1 MEMKM
6 YFKETKEPISFGDV
20 IVLEDNFTHDF
31 FGNVTMKT
39 EIIVTKENYQSLEAN
54 GIIYIE
60 NPEVDLDDIRKM
72 VLKRMATRYKWDESR
87 LTRVLKVID
96 EVHPAASVSMV
107 TKEIAMMLD
116 EQYPGHI
123 SNANDL
129 YVISLANGEIYPV
142 KREYIKS
149 FRNIAVFRTVED
161 AEYAKQILDKKLTN
175 LF

>member
-1 MEMKM
+1 M
-6 YFKETKEPISFGDV
+6 YLKETNEEITFGDV
-20 IVLEDNFTHDF
+20 IVMEDNFTHDF

-39 EIIVTKENYQSLEAN
+39 EVTLTKENYKSLEDN
-54 GIIYIE
+54 GIIYVV

-72 VLKRMATRYKWDESR
+72 VLKRMATRYKWEEGR
-87 LTRVLKVID
+87 LVRILKAID
-96 EVHPAASVSMV
+96 EVHPSASVSMI

-116 EQYPGHI
+116 EKYPGHI
-123 SNANDL
+123 SNANEL
-129 YVISLANGEIYPV
+129 YVISLADGNIYPV

-149 FRNIAVFRTVED
+149 FRNIALFRTVED

>member
-6 YFKETKEPISFGDV
+6 YLKETKEPISFGDV
-20 IVLEDNFTHDF
+20 IVMEDNFTHDF

-39 EIIVTKENYQSLEAN
+39 EVELTKENYKSLEEN

-60 NPEVDLDDIRKM
+60 NPEVDLEDVRKM
-72 VLKRMATRYKWDESR
+72 VLKRMATRYKWEEGR
-87 LTRVLKVID
+87 LVRILKAID
-96 EVHPAASVSMV
+96 EVHPSASVIMI

-123 SNANDL
+123 SNAKEL
-129 YVISLANGEIYPV
+129 YVISLADGEVYPV
-142 KREYIKS
+142 KRENLKS
-149 FRNIAVFRTVED
+149 FRNIALFRTVED
-161 AEYAKQILDKKLTN
+161 AEYARQILDKKLTD